1 MQAADAGG
9 GDGRGVGGSDGRQRW
24 TADGIAEGGKA
35 GKRKQAGWRW
45 WRRREWRRWW
55 QRREREA
62 AMAATAAAS
71 EASASLLRTSLRV
84 VSSWRV
90 HGVRFRGMTVCARCY
105 ILLDNN
111 TRRCYLQ
118 FYLSTQKLIAVACSL
133 AREIRKS
140 GAATGGGARLVIF
153 TFQIFTCHASGVTN
167 STVTRRTLR

>member
-90 HGVRFRGMTVCARCY
+90 RFRGMTVCARCY

-140 GAATGGGARLVIF
+140 GAATGVGGASSDFHISDFHVPCIP
-153 TFQIFTCHASGVTN
+153 GVTN

>member
-35 GKRKQAGWRW
+35 GKRKRAGWRW

-105 ILLDNN
+105 IMLDNN

-118 FYLSTQKLIAVACSL
+118 FYLSTQILIAVACSL
-133 AREIRKS
+133 AHARDPEKRR
-140 GAATGGGARLVIF
+140 GLTGYTYRVSLVIF
-153 TFQIFTCHASGVTN
+153 RFHVPCIRGH
-167 STVTRRTLR
+167 L